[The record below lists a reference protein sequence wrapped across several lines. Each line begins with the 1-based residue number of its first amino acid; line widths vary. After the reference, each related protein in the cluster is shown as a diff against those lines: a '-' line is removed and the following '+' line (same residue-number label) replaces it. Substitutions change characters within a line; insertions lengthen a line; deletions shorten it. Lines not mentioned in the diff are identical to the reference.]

1 MALLAE
7 LAMAAPAIVIAAG
20 GDGERIGGAKPL
32 RLLAGRRLLDHA
44 IAMATAQSDCC
55 AIAAREVAQIGS
67 VALPV
72 LHDAWPGAGPIN
84 ALASAFRFAA
94 DQGRR
99 HVLLI
104 GCDQPFLP
112 RDLAQRLGA
121 AIGQHTAAIP
131 VSAGR
136 YQPMAALW
144 QADAPALEA
153 YAAQGGRSL
162 WRFAEQRGAVH
173 VPWPAAEAVD
183 PFTNI
188 NDPEALAAAE
198 RRFRD
203 R

>member
-1 MALLAE
+1 MT
-7 LAMAAPAIVIAAG
+7 APAIVIAAG

-44 IAMATAQSDCC
+44 IAIATAQSDCC
-55 AIAAREVAQIGS
+55 AIAAREAAQIGTA
-67 VALPV
+67 ALPV

-94 DQGRR
+94 GQGRR

-112 RDLAQRLGA
+112 HDLAQRLRA
-121 AIGQHTAAIP
+121 AIGQHAAAIP

-144 QADAPALEA
+144 LADEPALEA

-173 VPWPAAEAVD
+173 VPWPASEASD

-188 NDPEALAAAE
+188 NDPEALVAAE
-198 RRFRD
+198 RRLWD
-203 R
+203 RQAPPTQGS